1 MLLLYTVGA
10 GAGRASNAAAPQP
23 PARTCSA
30 CGGDRRPPHQH
41 RDQQHEQH
49 RGQRELHRNERI
61 DEQSRAVTG
70 IAVLTT
76 RSACGRIATSHTPIR
91 NTAIGIVY
99 ANDAHG
105 ASSALSPPS
114 TSIST
119 SMPAEKEAAAAKM
132 K

>member
-1 MLLLYTVGA
+1 MAVTGGRHTSTATSSTSSTVV
-10 GAGRASNAAAPQP
+10 
-23 PARTCSA
+23 SA
-30 CGGDRRPPHQH
+30 NGTGMS
-41 RDQQHEQH
+41 
-49 RGQRELHRNERI
+49 G
-61 DEQSRAVTG
+61 STSTSSAVTG

-119 SMPAEKEAAAAKM
+119 SMPAEKAAAAAKM